1 MVSHA
6 NKGITKTHI
15 IHSLYVLYAWPW
27 FQVHITVKEPYGF
40 KSVVKHS
47 EWLSVMNYEVMNYEI
62 INLKHNNTWCLV
74 PHPYDHND
82 VGC

>member
-15 IHSLYVLYAWPW
+15 IHSLYVLYARPW
-27 FQVHITVKEPYGF
+27 FQVHITVKEPHGF

-47 EWLSVMNYEVMNYEI
+47 EWLSVMDDEI